1 MVNWWCHFYFS
12 LCSNCFTFGHLGS
25 YSVRSFLVWKIH
37 EVGSCLI
44 CHPPQ
49 PWMWM
54 PVHNWA
60 QQICE
65 EWVILLLNWT
75 ANYLRIGAEFFSD
88 SFCLLVQDLTQSRR
102 HKWQRKTST
111 SLPGSLRLI
120 SFLLSQ
126 LSSWTSIFSPLV
138 PSPRFSFITN
148 SWLIFH
154 RFMEHTPNVVD
165 FKHSSPLKE
174 LIKFWEKSQSC
185 LDIEWFL
192 SMHLKINL
200 LSFAS
205 SGPKPFSLFLNLAFF
220 SPGTYFQTF

>member
-1 MVNWWCHFYFS
+1 MVNWCCHFYFS
-12 LCSNCFTFGHLGS
+12 PCSVLHIGHLCS

-37 EVGSCLI
+37 EVGNCLI

-75 ANYLRIGAEFFSD
+75 ANYLRIGAEFFSG

-102 HKWQRKTST
+102 QKWQRKTSP

-120 SFLLSQ
+120 WFLLSQ
-126 LSSWTSIFSPLV
+126 RSSWTSIFSPLV

-148 SWLIFH
+148 SWLSSTGSWNPLP
-154 RFMEHTPNVVD
+154 MLWTLT
-165 FKHSSPLKE
+165 FKPTE
-174 LIKFWEKSQSC
+174 GAC
-185 LDIEWFL
+185 
-192 SMHLKINL
+192 
-200 LSFAS
+200 
-205 SGPKPFSLFLNLAFF
+205 
-220 SPGTYFQTF
+220 

>member
-111 SLPGSLRLI
+111 SLPYQVLYGLFHSSSL
-120 SFLLSQ
+120 
-126 LSSWTSIFSPLV
+126 T
-138 PSPRFSFITN
+138 
-148 SWLIFH
+148 FH
-154 RFMEHTPNVVD
+154 LEHP
-165 FKHSSPLKE
+165 SSPLW
-174 LIKFWEKSQSC
+174 L
-185 LDIEWFL
+185 
-192 SMHLKINL
+192 HLL
-200 LSFAS
+200 GSPSSPTPDLSFTGSWNTLPMLWTLNIQAHWR
-205 SGPKPFSLFLNLAFF
+205 SLLNFEKRVKVVWTLNDFF
-220 SPGTYFQTF
+220 QCI